1 MLEDWGSSK
10 SNEGSRWLY
19 ISFGEMQVKELVALP
34 QRSYF
39 ISCLLFCF
47 IAEQAAV
54 VQLQK
59 SDVWV
64 E

>member
-1 MLEDWGSSK
+1 
-10 SNEGSRWLY
+10 
-19 ISFGEMQVKELVALP
+19 MQVKELVALP